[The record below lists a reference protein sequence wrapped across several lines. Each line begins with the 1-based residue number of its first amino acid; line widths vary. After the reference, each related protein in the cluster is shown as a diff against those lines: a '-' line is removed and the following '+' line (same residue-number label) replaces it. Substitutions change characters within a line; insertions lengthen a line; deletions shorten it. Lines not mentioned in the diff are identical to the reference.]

1 MNSKEI
7 IARRVAQELK
17 NGEVINLGIGLP
29 TMVANYIP
37 ENIKVIL
44 HSENGFVGM
53 TKAGENINPNLVD
66 AGGRPCGILPGG
78 AIFDTLLSFSL
89 IRGGH
94 VDVSVLGGLQVDQQ
108 GNLSNWII
116 PGKKIP
122 GIGGGMDLVA
132 GVKKVIVAM
141 EHCAKDGSP
150 KILKNCTLPLTGKG
164 KVKMIVTELG
174 VFSFTAEGLVLEE
187 ITAGVTLEMIKA
199 HTEAEFIV
207 SPLLDLSTTN

>member
-66 AGGRPCGILPGG
+66 AGGRPCGISPGG